1 MIATLLFTFIAAGL
15 VLLAGRRDMARDP
28 RLTMAL
34 LLICG
39 AFPFLATLLPKWT
52 LLPEAPLPTN
62 INTDGQAGFPWLTV
76 LLSLWA
82 AGVLWQ
88 LARIGQAMVKLHRWK
103 AAATSLEVVNGIP
116 VLMSKA
122 IDSPVAAGIWKP
134 VILVPASWNEW
145 SEGCQK
151 AVLAHELEHHRR
163 HDPQWRLLAALAC
176 AIHWYHP
183 LIRWMTQRYIIQTEF
198 ATDRA
203 VIESGIAAASYANSL
218 CDVATSANTPSLA
231 VAMADPNCLESRVK
245 RMLKFTPSKSPALSL
260 ILFAVIGISSACALS
275 IIDRKPSYGI
285 PLEEIELRLSAD
297 PFPGE

>member
-15 VLLAGRRDMARDP
+15 VFIAGRRDMARDP
-28 RLTMAL
+28 RLTMVL

-52 LLPEAPLPTN
+52 LLPAAPLPENTN
-62 INTDGQAGFPWLTV
+62 GEAGLPWLTV
-76 LLSLWA
+76 VLAAWA
-82 AGVLWQ
+82 TGVLWQ
-88 LARIGQAMVKLHRWK
+88 LGHIGQAMVKLHRWK
-103 AAATSLEVVNGIP
+103 ATATALETVDSIP

-134 VILVPASWNEW
+134 VVLVPVSWNEW
-145 SEGCQK
+145 TEGCKK

-163 HDPQWRLLAALAC
+163 HDPQWRLVAAIAC

-183 LIRWMTQRYIIQTEF
+183 LVRWITQRYIIQTEF

-203 VIESGIAAASYANSL
+203 VIESGIAADSYANSL
-218 CDVATSANTPSLA
+218 CDVAISANTPSLA

-245 RMLKFTPSKSPALSL
+245 RMLKFAPSQSPNLSL
-260 ILFAVIGISSACALS
+260 TFFGVIGISSACALS
-275 IIDRKPSYGI
+275 VIDRKPNYAI

-297 PFPGE
+297 PFPGD